1 MDKYQVRIYVNGL
14 WWDNSY
20 TTDLEE
26 AKQWVKEFEDE
37 TISVHDRL
45 NEDAV
50 KDFLEEHGDI
60 KTVKAEIFDIIDN
73 VKVM

>member
-26 AKQWVKEFEDE
+26 AKQWSKEFEDD
-37 TISVHDRL
+37 TKPICDRL
-45 NEDAV
+45 NEGAIEQ
-50 KDFLEEHGDI
+50 FSEEHGEI
-60 KTVKAEIFDIIDN
+60 QTVSTEIFDIIEN
-73 VKVM
+73 VKVI